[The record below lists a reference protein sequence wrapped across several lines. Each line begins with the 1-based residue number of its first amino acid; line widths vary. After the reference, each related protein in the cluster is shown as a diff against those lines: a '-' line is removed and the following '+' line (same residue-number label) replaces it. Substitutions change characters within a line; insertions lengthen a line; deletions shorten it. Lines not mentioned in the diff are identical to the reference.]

1 MDSVKQKDLTS
12 RLRNSKG
19 FTLIEMAIVLV
30 IIGIILGAV
39 VKGQDLIG
47 NARAKQLTSAVN
59 TWRSLA
65 YAYMDRNGR
74 LPGDIG
80 RDGVIG
86 NALVATTG
94 AHEIL
99 TDGTATSE
107 IATTM
112 QNAPTNPVVIGSMS
126 FWIYFGNTAAATPGR
141 NAIVVCKD
149 AACGTAFTADELEII
164 KSVDTALDGVAD
176 GGIGSF
182 RAVTTPPTLVAG
194 LAAVVGTLQAN
205 SVVTVATPVSV
216 AVNGSSTP
224 WATTHVAAV
233 WAFDRPF

>member
-1 MDSVKQKDLTS
+1 MDSVKHKDLTS

-39 VKGQDLIG
+39 VKGQDLIS

-74 LPGDIG
+74 LPGDAG

-86 NALVATTG
+86 NAALTEQIAT
-94 AHEIL
+94 
-99 TDGTATSE
+99 GTATSE

-126 FWIYFGNTAAATPGR
+126 FWIYFGNVAGLTGFR
-141 NAIVVCKD
+141 NGIFICKD
-149 AACGTAFTADELEII
+149 AACSVAFTTDELEII

-176 GGIGSF
+176 AGLGQFRGIAATPS
-182 RAVTTPPTLVAG
+182 VTA
-194 LAAVVGTLQAN
+194 LAAVVGTAQVN
-205 SVVTVATPVSV
+205 SVITAGVPVSI
-216 AVNGSSTP
+216 AVNG
-224 WATTHVAAV
+224 ATTLWDTAPKAAV
-233 WAFDRPF
+233 WSFDRPF

>member
-1 MDSVKQKDLTS
+1 MDSVKNKDLTS
-12 RLRNSKG
+12 RLHNSKG

-39 VKGQDLIG
+39 VKGQDLIS

-74 LPGDIG
+74 LPGDAG

-86 NALVATTG
+86 NAALTEQIAT
-94 AHEIL
+94 
-99 TDGTATSE
+99 GTATSE

-126 FWIYFGNTAAATPGR
+126 FWIYFGNVAGLTGFR
-141 NAIVVCKD
+141 NGIFICKD
-149 AACGTAFTADELEII
+149 AACSVAFTTDELEII

-176 GGIGSF
+176 AGLGQFRGIAATPS
-182 RAVTTPPTLVAG
+182 VTA
-194 LAAVVGTLQAN
+194 LAAVVGTAQVN
-205 SVVTVATPVSV
+205 SVITAGVPVSI
-216 AVNGSSTP
+216 AVNG
-224 WATTHVAAV
+224 ATTLWDTAPKAAV
-233 WAFDRPF
+233 WSFDRPF